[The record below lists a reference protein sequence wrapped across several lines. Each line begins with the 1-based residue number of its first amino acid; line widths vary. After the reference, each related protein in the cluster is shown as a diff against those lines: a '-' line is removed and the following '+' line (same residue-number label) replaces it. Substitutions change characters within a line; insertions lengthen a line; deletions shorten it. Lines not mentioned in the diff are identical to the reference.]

1 VTSHGRDARATVH
14 ASASI
19 QFASKVDAFVLGS
32 ARGISVMIGYDS
44 MRVDSH
50 KRRTRDRKWLRS
62 VAALLA
68 FALFAFS
75 GSISQAQT
83 AAPTPANGAR
93 PKLDTRSDIDVQH
106 APSNSSVA
114 SSAQAVAL
122 TESLTPIHGY
132 QGVLAETLDG
142 TTIAAQA
149 VEEKFNPASAIKLGT
164 ALAALRNFGPNHRFL
179 TAVWANG
186 PIDRA
191 TGTLNGDLVISG
203 RDPSFRY
210 EHAVM
215 LARQLNELGI
225 KTVTGNLIVAPG
237 FTMNFDWSAKRSGE
251 EFADSVDS
259 ATRSAAATRAWLDDR
274 LLVGDKQSLSSVP
287 SVSIGGEVIVD
298 SAPPHATPLVT
309 RRSSKL
315 VDILKALLCYSN
327 NFMAERLGE
336 TFGGPE
342 AMRTLLI
349 NWLKL
354 NPDEVW
360 LASTSGLGVNRV
372 TPRAMMAILRGLH
385 AELRKHNLKLSD
397 IMPVAGIDPGTLE
410 DRYTDPFARGSVVAK
425 TGTLISTDGG
435 ASSLVGQMNTK
446 SGRVVL
452 FVIMNQRGSV
462 IRFRDNQDAIVAA
475 IQNTLGGPAPFAYHP
490 VGLSMRLAN
499 SNYQAAKAA
508 GEYEPR
514 EQ

>member
-1 VTSHGRDARATVH
+1 
-14 ASASI
+14 
-19 QFASKVDAFVLGS
+19 
-32 ARGISVMIGYDS
+32 MIGYS
-44 MRVDSH
+44 MMQVDTP
-50 KRRTRDRKWLRS
+50 KRRTCDQKWLRS
-62 VAALLA
+62 VT
-68 FALFAFS
+68 ALFALVFVAFG
-75 GSISQAQT
+75 GSISQAQP
-83 AAPTPANGAR
+83 AAPSPSANGVTQQI
-93 PKLDTRSDIDVQH
+93 DSRSNGGVQH
-106 APSNSSVA
+106 GPSNSSVA
-114 SSAQAVAL
+114 ATASGIAL
-122 TESLTPIHGY
+122 AESLTPIHGY
-132 QGVLAETLDG
+132 QGVLAQTLDG
-142 TTIAAQA
+142 TTIAAQS
-149 VEEKFNPASAIKLGT
+149 VEDKFNPASAIKLGT

-179 TAVWANG
+179 TAVWASG
-186 PIDRA
+186 TIDRA
-191 TGTLNGDLVISG
+191 SGTLNGDLVISG

-237 FTMNFDWSAKRSGE
+237 FTMNFDWSAQRSGE
-251 EFADSVDS
+251 EFADTIDS
-259 ATRSAAATRAWLDDR
+259 ATRSASATRAWLGDR

-287 SVSIGGEVIVD
+287 SVAIGGEIVIG
-298 SAPPHATPLVT
+298 SAPPQAKTLVT

-327 NFMAERLGE
+327 NFMAERIGE

-342 AMRTLLI
+342 ALRTQLI

-372 TPRAMMAILRGLH
+372 TPRAMMAILRGLRD
-385 AELRKHNLKLSD
+385 ELRKHNLKFSD

-410 DRYTDPFARGSVVAK
+410 DRYTDPFTRGSVVAK

-475 IQNTLGGPAPFAYHP
+475 IQNTLGGPAPFTYRP
-490 VGLSMRLAN
+490 VGLSIRLAN

-508 GEYEPR
+508 GEYEPH
-514 EQ
+514 EQQ

>member
-1 VTSHGRDARATVH
+1 MHPRPIR
-14 ASASI
+14 
-19 QFASKVDAFVLGS
+19 FASNVGAFVFGS
-32 ARGISVMIGYDS
+32 SRGVRAMIGYS
-44 MRVDSH
+44 MMQVDTAQ
-50 KRRTRDRKWLRS
+50 RQPRDQKWLRS
-62 VAALLA
+62 LAALFA
-68 FALFAFS
+68 FVLFAFS
-75 GSISQAQT
+75 GSIAQAQPS
-83 AAPTPANGAR
+83 AATPSANGAR
-93 PKLDTRSDIDVQH
+93 IDSRNGDVPP
-106 APSNSSVA
+106 APSNSSIA
-114 SSAQAVAL
+114 TTTAGIAL
-122 TESLTPIHGY
+122 GESLTPIHGY

-142 TTIAAQA
+142 TTIAAQS

-164 ALAALRNFGPNHRFL
+164 ALAALKTFGPNHRFL
-179 TAVWANG
+179 TAVWAHG
-186 PIDRA
+186 TIDRA
-191 TGTLNGDLVISG
+191 SGTLNGDLVISG

-251 EFADSVDS
+251 EFADTIDS
-259 ATRSAAATRAWLDDR
+259 ATRPGSATRAWLDDR

-287 SVSIGGEVIVD
+287 SVAIAGDIVVG
-298 SAPPHATPLVT
+298 SAPPGATPLVT
-309 RRSSKL
+309 RKSSKL

-327 NFMAERLGE
+327 NFMAERIGE
-336 TFGGPE
+336 TFGGAE
-342 AMRTLLI
+342 ALRTHLV

-372 TPRAMMAILRGLH
+372 TPRAMMAILRGLRD
-385 AELRKHNLKLSD
+385 ELRKHNLKFTD

-410 DRYTDPFARGSVVAK
+410 DRYTDAFTRGSVVAK
-425 TGTLISTDGG
+425 TGTLIVTDGG
-435 ASSLVGQMNTK
+435 ASSLVGQLNTK

-462 IRFRDNQDAIVAA
+462 NRFRDNQDAIVTA
-475 IQNTLGGPAPFAYHP
+475 IQNTLGGPAPFTYHP

-499 SNYQAAKAA
+499 SNYEAAKAA
-508 GEYEPR
+508 GEYEP
-514 EQ
+514 QQQ